1 MTDNVVRV
9 AFSAQ
14 DNLIEALEDL
24 LDAAREGRVTGVAT
38 VYFESDNSF
47 HTGYVGCE
55 NVLNTVGALE
65 VLKQDYMRDNV
76 EFDG

>member
-1 MTDNVVRV
+1 MGWSSFRCV
-9 AFSAQ
+9 SHS
-14 DNLIEALEDL
+14 
-24 LDAAREGRVTGVAT
+24 LDAIAGHAKMNEMLDWLRNAVVA

-47 HTGYVGCE
+47 HTGYVGCK